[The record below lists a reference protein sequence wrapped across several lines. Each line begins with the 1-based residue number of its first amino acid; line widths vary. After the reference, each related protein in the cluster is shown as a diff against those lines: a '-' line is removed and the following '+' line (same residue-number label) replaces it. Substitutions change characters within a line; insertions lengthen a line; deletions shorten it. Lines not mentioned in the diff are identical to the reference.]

1 MDDILKN
8 DNSQSWNMTNKAERF
23 LVDRRRV
30 HSDQCVHRLTQ
41 RDKFQEIMNVL

>member
-23 LVDRRRV
+23 LVDRPRV
-30 HSDQCVHRLTQ
+30 HYDQCVHRLHNEKDFK
-41 RDKFQEIMNVL
+41 RL